1 VVRCLLAVQL
11 LFSCGETVRWLCSLE
26 IDRGM
31 DAVKGPLLDRMNQ
44 VATDTVPGPTVSVSP
59 HGSTT

>member
-1 VVRCLLAVQL
+1 MREQGGGRLPDVPMAPFEPIAPEFEASPEGR
-11 LFSCGETVRWLCSLE
+11 
-26 IDRGM
+26 
-31 DAVKGPLLDRMNQ
+31 VKGPLLDRMNQ